1 MRHVARHRLPDLA
14 LLRRGNQVRGLISS
28 MPRPTAITVAAALV
42 AVVTLSGVGACGNRE
57 DPSKMKPIPTIG
69 QPTPSPSNP
78 ADKGVDPSYKP
89 KVIIGG
95 SSFESD
101 AFTFMAPTNWI
112 DAKEDVGSDFIAA
125 AKDGADFSGLPNF
138 VYVFQLP
145 ETPKDLKLLESALP
159 SVAKGWGVTNVR
171 VQPRTTLGGR
181 PAARLIGTMKFN
193 KETTVNVDQRFVI
206 VGDDCFA
213 VTFSSLKSLT
223 APKIAKLK
231 NEIFASWYWRR

>member
-1 MRHVARHRLPDLA
+1 MRR
-14 LLRRGNQVRGLISS
+14 S
-28 MPRPTAITVAAALV
+28 MAITLAAVLTATVSL
-42 AVVTLSGVGACGNRE
+42 AGVSACGNRE

-95 SSFESD
+95 SSFEAD
-101 AFTFMAPTNWI
+101 AFTFMAPENWI
-112 DAKEDVGSDFIAA
+112 DAKADLGSSFLAA

-145 ETPKDLKLLESALP
+145 QTPDTLKLLETGLP
-159 SVAKGWGVTNVR
+159 EYAKGWGVTNVR

-181 PAARLIGTMKFN
+181 PAARIIGNMKFN
-193 KETTVNVDQRFVI
+193 KDTTVNVEQRFVI
-206 VGDDCFA
+206 VGNACYA

-231 NEIFASWYWRR
+231 NEVFTSWYWRS

>member
-1 MRHVARHRLPDLA
+1 M
-14 LLRRGNQVRGLISS
+14 
-28 MPRPTAITVAAALV
+28 AITLA
-42 AVVTLSGVGACGNRE
+42 AVVTATVSLAGVGACGNRE

-95 SSFESD
+95 SSFEAD
-101 AFTFMAPTNWI
+101 AFTFMAPENWI
-112 DAKEDVGSDFIAA
+112 DAKADLGSDFLAA

-145 ETPKDLKLLESALP
+145 QTPDSLKLLETGLP
-159 SVAKGWGVTNVR
+159 EYAKGWGVTNVR
-171 VQPRTTLGGR
+171 AQPRTTLGGR
-181 PAARLIGTMKFN
+181 PAARIIGNMKFS
-193 KETTVNVDQRFVI
+193 KDAIVNVEQRFVI
-206 VGDDCFA
+206 AGNACYA

-223 APKIAKLK
+223 APRIAKLK
-231 NEIFASWYWRR
+231 NEIFASWYWRS

>member
-1 MRHVARHRLPDLA
+1 M
-14 LLRRGNQVRGLISS
+14 
-28 MPRPTAITVAAALV
+28 AITLA
-42 AVVTLSGVGACGNRE
+42 AVVTATVSLAGVSACGNRE

-95 SSFESD
+95 SSFEAD
-101 AFTFMAPTNWI
+101 AFTFMAPENWI
-112 DAKEDVGSDFIAA
+112 DAKADLGSDFLAA

-145 ETPKDLKLLESALP
+145 QTPDSLKLLETGLP
-159 SVAKGWGVTNVR
+159 EYAKGWGVTNVR
-171 VQPRTTLGGR
+171 VQPGTTLGGR
-181 PAARLIGTMKFN
+181 PAARIIGNMKFS
-193 KETTVNVDQRFVI
+193 KDAIVNVEQRFVI
-206 VGDDCFA
+206 VGNACYA

-223 APKIAKLK
+223 APRIAKLK
-231 NEIFASWYWRR
+231 NEIFASWYWRS

>member
-1 MRHVARHRLPDLA
+1 M
-14 LLRRGNQVRGLISS
+14 
-28 MPRPTAITVAAALV
+28 AITLA
-42 AVVTLSGVGACGNRE
+42 AVVTATVSLAGVSACGNRE

-95 SSFESD
+95 SSFEAD
-101 AFTFMAPTNWI
+101 AFTFMAPENWI
-112 DAKEDVGSDFIAA
+112 DAKADLGSDFLAA

-145 ETPKDLKLLESALP
+145 QTPDSLKLLETGLP
-159 SVAKGWGVTNVR
+159 EYAKGWGVTNVR

-181 PAARLIGTMKFN
+181 PVPPFAGGAFPPGGPPPRGGVAPLPSIGG
-193 KETTVNVDQRFVI
+193 VPVDRRPPVI
-206 VGDDCFA
+206 PPSIGG
-213 VTFSSLKSLT
+213 
-223 APKIAKLK
+223 APVPPRASNWKPG
-231 NEIFASWYWRR
+231 ASWSGLDSWTVAGTSE

>member
-1 MRHVARHRLPDLA
+1 MRR
-14 LLRRGNQVRGLISS
+14 S
-28 MPRPTAITVAAALV
+28 MAITLA
-42 AVVTLSGVGACGNRE
+42 AVVTATVSLAGVSACGNRE

-95 SSFESD
+95 SSFEAD
-101 AFTFMAPTNWI
+101 AFTFMAPENWI
-112 DAKEDVGSDFIAA
+112 DAKADLGSDFLAA

-145 ETPKDLKLLESALP
+145 QTPDSLKLLETGLP
-159 SVAKGWGVTNVR
+159 EYAKGWGVTNVR

-181 PAARLIGTMKFN
+181 PAARIIGNMKFS
-193 KETTVNVDQRFVI
+193 KDAIVNVEQRFVI
-206 VGDDCFA
+206 VGNACYA

-223 APKIAKLK
+223 APRIAKLK
-231 NEIFASWYWRR
+231 NEIFASWYWRS

>member
-1 MRHVARHRLPDLA
+1 M
-14 LLRRGNQVRGLISS
+14 
-28 MPRPTAITVAAALV
+28 AITLV
-42 AVVTLSGVGACGNRE
+42 AVVTATVSLAGVSACGNRE

-95 SSFESD
+95 SSFEAD
-101 AFTFMAPTNWI
+101 AFTFMAPENWI
-112 DAKEDVGSDFIAA
+112 DAKADLGSDFLAA

-145 ETPKDLKLLESALP
+145 QTPDSLKLLETGLP
-159 SVAKGWGVTNVR
+159 EYAKGWGVTNVR
-171 VQPRTTLGGR
+171 VQPGTTLGGR
-181 PAARLIGTMKFN
+181 PAARIIGNMKFS
-193 KETTVNVDQRFVI
+193 KDAIVNVEQRFVI
-206 VGDDCFA
+206 VGNACYA

-223 APKIAKLK
+223 APRIAKLK
-231 NEIFASWYWRR
+231 NEIFASWYWRS

>member
-1 MRHVARHRLPDLA
+1 M
-14 LLRRGNQVRGLISS
+14 
-28 MPRPTAITVAAALV
+28 AITLA
-42 AVVTLSGVGACGNRE
+42 AVVTATVSLAGVSACGNRE

-95 SSFESD
+95 SSFEAD
-101 AFTFMAPTNWI
+101 AFTFMAPENWI
-112 DAKEDVGSDFIAA
+112 DAKADLGSDFLAA

-145 ETPKDLKLLESALP
+145 QTPDSLKLLETGLP
-159 SVAKGWGVTNVR
+159 EYAKGWGVTNVR

-181 PAARLIGTMKFN
+181 PAARIIGNMKFS
-193 KETTVNVDQRFVI
+193 KDAIVNVEQRFVI
-206 VGDDCFA
+206 VGNACYA

-223 APKIAKLK
+223 APRIAKLK
-231 NEIFASWYWRR
+231 NEIFASWYWRS